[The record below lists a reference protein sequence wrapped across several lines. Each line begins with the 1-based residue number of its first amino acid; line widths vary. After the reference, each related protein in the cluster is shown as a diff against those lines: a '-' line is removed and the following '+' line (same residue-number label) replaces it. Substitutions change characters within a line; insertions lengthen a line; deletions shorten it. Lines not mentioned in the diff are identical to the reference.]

1 MSVMSISVSNFIL
14 FSGSQRCL
22 ECCMNATGINTCQ
35 PLLSNGDVIQYP
47 DGVFC
52 DTGFCFDVCSHNGKP
67 ELTCNSYNTP
77 SRALSC
83 IHTK

>member
-1 MSVMSISVSNFIL
+1 
-14 FSGSQRCL
+14 
-22 ECCMNATGINTCQ
+22 MNATGINTCQ

-67 ELTCNSYNTP
+67 KLVMD
-77 SRALSC
+77 R
-83 IHTK
+83 